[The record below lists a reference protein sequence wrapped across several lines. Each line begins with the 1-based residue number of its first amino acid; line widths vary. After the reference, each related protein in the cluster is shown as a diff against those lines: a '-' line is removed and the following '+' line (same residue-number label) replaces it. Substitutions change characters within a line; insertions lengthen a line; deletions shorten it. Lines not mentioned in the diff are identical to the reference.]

1 MFQRYVLSVISG
13 SMLQVCLSGCCIC
26 SQIRCMCFILM
37 LYMVAMVFMCFS
49 DVFSSVSKACLKCFN
64 CLQTYVATVVFG
76 CFKSRLCVASLL
88 PAFCYIVS
96 PGAGRASI
104 RRHCR
109 ILPNRRRRAPFLSC
123 RSGGV
128 GLAWSV
134 KRSVAR
140 RRTSGY

>member
-1 MFQRYVLSVISG
+1 MF
-13 SMLQVCLSGCCIC
+13 QVCLSGYCIC
-26 SQIRCMCFILM
+26 FTHILN
-37 LYMVAMVFMCFS
+37 VFFL
-49 DVFSSVSKACLKCFN
+49 DVCIWLQWFSSRFQVFLSVLEACFKYFN
-64 CLQTYVATVVFG
+64 YLQTYVATIVFG

-109 ILPNRRRRAPFLSC
+109 ILPNRRRRAPFLPC

-128 GLAWSV
+128 GLAWST

-140 RRTSGY
+140 GRTSGH